1 MGDLDGRVAIVTG
14 GGSGIGRATVELLA
28 GRGASVVI
36 GDVAVD
42 AGENTEETVRA
53 TGGTA
58 QFVEADVTDP
68 EQARSLVATAVVEYG
83 GLHIAVNN
91 AGRPGIYA
99 PLADQP
105 LDEWE
110 RTLAVNLTSV
120 FLGMQ
125 AQIPA
130 MLDSGGGAI
139 VNVASAAGLMGFA
152 NLPAYVASKHGVVGL
167 TKSVS
172 LEFARK
178 GVRVNAVCPGNVH
191 TPMLE
196 GFTGGDEQAMQGMG
210 KVTPIGRLAEPEEI
224 GEAIVWLCSD
234 AASYVT
240 GQAFGVD
247 GGVLA
252 T

>member
-1 MGDLDGRVAIVTG
+1 MGDLDGRVGIVTG
-14 GGSGIGRATVELLA
+14 GGSGIGRATVELLC

-36 GDVAVD
+36 ADLNGDDGRNV
-42 AGENTEETVRA
+42 EESARS

-58 QFVEADVTDP
+58 QFVECDVTDP
-68 EQARSLVATAVVEYG
+68 EQVRALVATAVVEYG

-91 AGRPGIYA
+91 AGRPGTYA
-99 PLADQP
+99 PLIDQD
-105 LDEWE
+105 LGDWN
-110 RTLAVNLTSV
+110 RTLAVNLTAI
-120 FLGMQ
+120 FLCLQ
-125 AQIPA
+125 AEVPA
-130 MLDSGGGAI
+130 MLESGRGSI

-167 TKSVS
+167 TKSVA
-172 LEFARK
+172 LEVARK
-178 GVRVNAVCPGNVH
+178 GVRVNVVCPGNVR

-196 GFTGGDEQAMQGMG
+196 GFTGGDEDALLGMG
-210 KVTPIGRLAEPEEI
+210 KMTPIGRLGTPDEI

-240 GQAFGVD
+240 GHAFAVD